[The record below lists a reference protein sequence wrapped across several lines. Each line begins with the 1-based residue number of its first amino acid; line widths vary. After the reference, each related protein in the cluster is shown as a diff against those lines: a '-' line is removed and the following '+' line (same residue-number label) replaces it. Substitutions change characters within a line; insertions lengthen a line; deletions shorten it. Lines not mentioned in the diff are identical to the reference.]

1 VIIVLSVLVTKFT
14 TSEKRIS
21 KRAKNNSSK

>member
-1 VIIVLSVLVTKFT
+1 VLVTKFT

-21 KRAKNNSSK
+21 KRAKNNSNK